1 MTECFVYV
9 EDGRCCVMY
18 PSPGVD
24 LSEFVARIG
33 LEGVIVSTSAL
44 PATQLQEVWV
54 LLDGKPVIDREAAY
68 GVMIER
74 LRPGR
79 AARLAELDVA
89 FVRALERGEPT
100 AEIVAAKQFLRDL
113 PELDFSDLTVQE
125 IATIT
130 LQEVITR
137 YGSQLG

>member
-24 LSEFVARIG
+24 LAEFVARIG
-33 LEGVIVSTSAL
+33 LEGAIVSTSAL
-44 PATQLQEVWV
+44 PDIQLQEALV
-54 LLDGKPVIDREAAY
+54 LLDGRPVVDREAAN
-68 GVMIER
+68 GLLIER
-74 LRPGR
+74 LRPER
-79 AARLAELDVA
+79 DRRLAELDVA

-113 PELDFSDLTVQE
+113 PELDFSDLTLQE

-130 LQEVITR
+130 LQEVIDR

>member
-1 MTECFVYV
+1 MSDCFVYV

-18 PSPGVD
+18 PAPDVD
-24 LSEFVARIG
+24 LHAFVSRTG
-33 LEGVIVSTSAL
+33 LEGAIL
-44 PATQLQEVWV
+44 PTCILPDTQLQDAWV

-68 GVMIER
+68 AVLVKRLGPER
-74 LRPGR
+74 
-79 AARLAELDVA
+79 ATRLAELDVA

-100 AEIVAAKQFLRDL
+100 TEIVAAKQFLRDL
-113 PELDFSDLTVQE
+113 PELDFSDLTLQE

-130 LQEVITR
+130 LQEVIDR

>member
-1 MTECFVYV
+1 MTECFVYF
-9 EDGRCCVMY
+9 DYGRCCVMY

-24 LSEFVARIG
+24 LAEFVARIG
-33 LEGVIVSTSAL
+33 LEGVIVPTDTL
-44 PATQLQEVWV
+44 PDTQLQEAWV
-54 LLDGKPVIDREAAY
+54 LLDGRPVVDREAAY

-74 LRPGR
+74 LRPER

-100 AEIVAAKQFLRDL
+100 TEIVEAKQFLRDL
-113 PELDFSDLTVQE
+113 PELDFSDLTLQE

-130 LQEVITR
+130 LQEVTAR
-137 YGSQLG
+137 YGS

>member
-1 MTECFVYV
+1 MSECFVYV
-9 EDGRCCVMY
+9 TDGQCHVMY
-18 PSPGVD
+18 PAPGVD
-24 LSEFVARIG
+24 LPALVTRLG
-33 LEGVIVSTSAL
+33 LDGVIVSTDTL
-44 PATQLQEVWV
+44 PCTDLQAAWV
-54 LLDGKPVIDREAAY
+54 LLDGKPVVDRERAY
-68 GVMIER
+68 GVMLDR
-74 LRPGR
+74 WRPER

-113 PELDFSDLTVQE
+113 PELDFSDLTLQE
-125 IATIT
+125 IATTT

>member
-18 PSPGVD
+18 PAPGVD
-24 LSEFVARIG
+24 LSEFVVRIG
-33 LEGVIVSTSAL
+33 LEGAIVPAHTLPDTRLQSA
-44 PATQLQEVWV
+44 WV

-68 GVMIER
+68 GLLVER
-74 LRPGR
+74 LRPER

-89 FVRALERGEPT
+89 FIRALERGEPAT
-100 AEIVAAKQFLRDL
+100 EIIAAKQFLRDL
-113 PELDFSDLTVQE
+113 PELDFADLTVQE

-130 LQEVITR
+130 LQEVIAR

>member
-1 MTECFVYV
+1 MSECFVYV

-18 PSPGVD
+18 PAPGVD

-33 LEGVIVSTSAL
+33 LEGVIVPAHTL
-44 PATQLQEVWV
+44 PSTQLQGAWV
-54 LLDGKPVIDREAAY
+54 LLDGKPVVDREAAY
-68 GVMIER
+68 GLLVER
-74 LRPGR
+74 LRPER

-100 AEIVAAKQFLRDL
+100 TEIVAAKQFLRDL
-113 PELDFSDLTVQE
+113 PELDFSDLTLQE

>member
-18 PSPGVD
+18 PSPGAD
-24 LSEFVARIG
+24 LSEFVGRIG
-33 LEGVIVSTSAL
+33 LEGVIVPTHAL
-44 PATQLQEVWV
+44 PDTQLQGAWV
-54 LLDGKPVIDREAAY
+54 LLDGQLVVDREAAY
-68 GVMIER
+68 GLLVER
-74 LRPGR
+74 LRPER
-79 AARLAELDVA
+79 YARLAELDVA

-100 AEIVAAKQFLRDL
+100 TEIVATKQLLRDL

-137 YGSQLG
+137 YGSQL